1 MKKEIKVNKNI
12 YESPQDLIECFDD
25 DVCNLMGNYV
35 NTESFFDN
43 KRSEEKFNYHIN
55 GLIGLILDT
64 HKVKW
69 EYATKI
75 SGAEM
80 REVYQSIEIIED
92 DEISKEEREKWNNY
106 LDNEMKLAE
115 DNAKADL
122 EAQDYDTFGED
133 KI

>member
-35 NTESFFDN
+35 NMESFFDK
-43 KRSEEKFNYHIN
+43 KRYEEKFNYYIN
-55 GLIGLILDT
+55 GLKGLILDT

-69 EYATKI
+69 EHTTKI
-75 SGAEM
+75 SGNGE
-80 REVYQSIEIIED
+80 EYQSIEIIED
-92 DEISKEEREKWNNY
+92 DEI
-106 LDNEMKLAE
+106 KLAE

-122 EAQDYDTFGED
+122 EAQDYDVFGEN